1 MNISNIANL
10 INAIAVTAGVIFA
23 AVQIRQYQRRRQ
35 RDAMLELVRSFQ
47 SPAFTAALRR
57 VLSLPDGAD
66 AAKIREVLGP
76 DGEDAVYL
84 VSLTWESLGVLVFRR
99 EVTLDLVDD
108 FFSGPLIISW
118 QKLKV
123 YSEEWRRTLNRETGN
138 EWFHWLAEQNGR
150 TRKVRA
156 AGACLHCAPRLA
168 RITLTS
174 HSGEAQLPSGA
185 QGASRSAHH
194 HLFAGS
200 RTLHGFFTSRVES
213 KEMRAGSV
221 SVRRHFRSASGTD
234 ALQSLKPWLSLCPG
248 IV

>member
-1 MNISNIANL
+1 
-10 INAIAVTAGVIFA
+10 
-23 AVQIRQYQRRRQ
+23 
-35 RDAMLELVRSFQ
+35 MLELVRSFQ

-123 YSEEWRRTLNRETGN
+123 YTQEWRRILKPDTGN
-138 EWFHWLAEQNGR
+138 E
-150 TRKVRA
+150 
-156 AGACLHCAPRLA
+156 
-168 RITLTS
+168 
-174 HSGEAQLPSGA
+174 
-185 QGASRSAHH
+185 
-194 HLFAGS
+194 
-200 RTLHGFFTSRVES
+200 
-213 KEMRAGSV
+213 
-221 SVRRHFRSASGTD
+221 
-234 ALQSLKPWLSLCPG
+234 
-248 IV
+248 

>member
-1 MNISNIANL
+1 MDISTLANL
-10 INAIAVTAGVIFA
+10 INAVAVTAGVIFA
-23 AVQIRQYQRRRQ
+23 AAQIRQYRQRRQ

-99 EVTLDLVDD
+99 QVTLDLVDD
-108 FFSGPLIISW
+108 FFSGPLVISW

-138 EWFHWLAEQNGR
+138 EWFHRLAER
-150 TRKVRA
+150 MLEREKTSPPIPAYA
-156 AGACLHCAPRLA
+156 AHRNW
-168 RITLTS
+168 R
-174 HSGEAQLPSGA
+174 
-185 QGASRSAHH
+185 
-194 HLFAGS
+194 
-200 RTLHGFFTSRVES
+200 
-213 KEMRAGSV
+213 
-221 SVRRHFRSASGTD
+221 
-234 ALQSLKPWLSLCPG
+234 
-248 IV
+248 